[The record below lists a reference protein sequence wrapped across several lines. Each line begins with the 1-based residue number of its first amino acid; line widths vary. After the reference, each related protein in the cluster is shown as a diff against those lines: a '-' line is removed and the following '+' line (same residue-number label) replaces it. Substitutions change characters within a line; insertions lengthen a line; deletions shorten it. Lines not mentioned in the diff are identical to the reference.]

1 MNSNTAPPAVPPG
14 SPLLRKLVLY
24 GVFALFAVWCIAG
37 FRKDIAQID
46 LHPLQAGWG
55 AVLLAGS
62 LSLVNYG
69 LRIWRWRLYLT
80 RLGHGLPWRFVALT
94 YMSGFAF
101 TLSPGKIGEMVR
113 ARYYQPHG
121 IGLPASGAAFFV
133 ERLLDLLAMMLL
145 TAAALTELH
154 AYARFLWVAL
164 GLVGGLLAMLMLL
177 PWPRVAA
184 HLDAQASAHRLLKP
198 AQGIAQTLARARVL
212 LSPGILLGGMALGL
226 VAWGLEAIGLKVV
239 ADVLSPDLLGV
250 PSAMGIYA
258 VAIIVG
264 ALSFLPGGLGS
275 TEFVMAGLLY
285 AHGFTMPQ
293 AILLTLVC
301 RLLTLWLAVV
311 IGWYCVWVLRHTKT
325 T

>member
-1 MNSNTAPPAVPPG
+1 MNSNAAPSAP
-14 SPLLRKLVLY
+14 SHTHLMRKLAVY
-24 GVFALFAVWCIAG
+24 GLFAVFAVWCVTA
-37 FRKDIAQID
+37 FRKDIAQVD
-46 LHPLQAGWG
+46 PSQLQAGWG
-55 AVLLAGS
+55 AVLLAGG
-62 LSLVNYG
+62 LSLVNYA
-69 LRIWRWRLYLT
+69 LRVWRWRLYMT
-80 RLGHGLPWRFVALT
+80 RLGHSLPWRFVALT
-94 YMSGFAF
+94 YMAGFAF

-145 TAAALTELH
+145 TAAALTELQ
-154 AYARFLWVAL
+154 AYQRFLWVAL
-164 GLVGGLLAMLMLL
+164 ALVGGLLAMLMLL

-184 HLDAQASAHRLLKP
+184 HLDQRAAHRLLRP
-198 AQGIAQTLARARVL
+198 AQAIVHTLVRARAL

-226 VAWGLEAIGLKVV
+226 AAWALEAIGLKLV
-239 ADVLSPDLLGV
+239 ADVVSPEPLAMA
-250 PSAMGIYA
+250 SAMGIYA

-311 IGWYCVWVLRHTKT
+311 IGWYCVWVLRHTKQT
-325 T
+325 